1 MARERQESESRGGGA
16 GYRHARLE
24 RVVHDELDEILRDE
38 VEDPT
43 LADVK
48 ITHVTLSID
57 YRAAKVYY
65 TCTSRREVERALERA
80 SGFMRARLADAVEL
94 KRVPELRFVY
104 DAFAPSGTDESKR
117 EGV

>member
-1 MARERQESESRGGGA
+1 MSRERRESEGRGGGA

-38 VEDPT
+38 VSDPALT
-43 LADVK
+43 QLRV
-48 ITHVTLSID
+48 THVTLSVD

-65 TCTSRREVERALERA
+65 TCNERAAAERALERA
-80 SGFMRARLADAVEL
+80 SGFFRARLAESVEL

-104 DAFAPSGTDESKR
+104 DAFAPTMVG
-117 EGV
+117 